1 MKCYFCNNEL
11 EQDPDTSP
19 GPFKSIRSK
28 SCDYCTS
35 THGIHHVSFIYE
47 KDGSY
52 MYAHIYLDEQKYITL
67 DGPRF
72 VGRHIIPPVIVE
84 DNRTYHIR
92 LNMKAETTTVMVY
105 GRTEELL
112 NIPNLS
118 SITPANV
125 REKVK
130 LYLLFS

>member
-1 MKCYFCNNEL
+1 MKCYFCQNEL

-35 THGIHHVSFIYE
+35 THGIHHVSFIYH

-52 MYAHIYLDEQKYITL
+52 MYAHIYLDEVKYT
-67 DGPRF
+67 R
-72 VGRHIIPPVIVE
+72 VGATNFFNRGISIPL
-84 DNRTYHIR
+84 NTTYHIR
-92 LNMKAETTTVMVY
+92 LNMDNKTTSILEY
-105 GRTEELL
+105 GTTKDLL
-112 NIPNLS
+112 TLPTLN
-118 SITPANV
+118 ITPANV
-125 REKVK
+125 REKTK